1 VTDPITL
8 LRVKRVYSQN
18 PLGFGGAIFACS
30 PIDPSGQVLDAGG
43 LFVVHARA
51 GVLAG
56 TNVQAGQWWEVRG
69 PVQKTPVE
77 INGFRM
83 VEHRLVAQQATLQRP
98 SGDHI
103 ITLMAESDAFEGIG
117 YVKARRLWEAF
128 GEQLYK
134 ILDEGDLEALSSQL
148 TPAASRKAI
157 SAWGTYGDAHTLQ
170 WLQAQGFDVALG
182 RKIVAF
188 FGTDTA
194 AKIEEDPYRL
204 LSFCA
209 TWNQVDDLA
218 RRRFKVDLFDPR
230 RLQGAIEEAC
240 YRRFSEGHT
249 LMQQADLMPT
259 LTKLLAS
266 DTKDAKHGGQLA
278 AEALKAGWS
287 NGSYV
292 IDAHGL
298 QPLGAKV
305 MESVVARSLHDRMA
319 TNAPAQL
326 LTPAS
331 IDELIANHEASEGI
345 ALNTEQCAAIHLACA
360 HEFACISGG
369 AGVGKTTLLKALY
382 KAYDAAGVCIVQ
394 MAVAGRA
401 AKQMHE
407 ATGRSASTI
416 ATFLRTHDLTQPTVL
431 VIDEASMLD
440 IISMSRICEL
450 LSPEVRLLLVGD
462 PHQLMPV
469 GPGLVLH
476 TVVKVPKVPVVELK
490 VVKRYGDVIREAA
503 AHIRDGRWPQISAD
517 LSGEIAFLPCPPDEA
532 SLAEAVFELYERDP
546 QGTQILSSHRR
557 GPGGTHSINALCQS
571 RLSSHLPPVLAWNE
585 VRQRHEATGLHE
597 GDVVLCT
604 RNFWDRDLQNGSL
617 GRVVGL
623 PSSRPAEEDL
633 DPQVDPPLGWI
644 KWDDDRERPIKL
656 DMLDDLELG
665 YAITV
670 HKAQGSQW
678 PRVVIPVTR
687 NRMLDRTLLYTAL
700 TRGQQQVVLVGDVAA
715 ARAAVERPPHSMM
728 RKTGLGLA
736 LTERLRM
743 AAQG

>member
-1 VTDPITL
+1 MTGPIL

-18 PLGFGGAIFACS
+18 PRGFGGAIFGCS
-30 PIDPSGQVLDAGG
+30 PIDRSGRVLDAGG
-43 LFVVHARA
+43 LFVVHAKA
-51 GVLAG
+51 QVLAG
-56 TNVQAGQWWEVRG
+56 TNVQAGQWWEVHG
-69 PVQKTPVE
+69 PVRKTPVE

-83 VEHRLVAQQATLQRP
+83 EEHRLVAQQATLLRP
-98 SGDHI
+98 SGEHI
-103 ITLMAESDAFEGIG
+103 VTLMAESEAFEGVG

-134 ILDEGDLEALSSQL
+134 ILDEGDLEALTSQL
-148 TPAASRKAI
+148 TPATAGKAI
-157 SAWGTYGDAHTLQ
+157 TAWATYGNTDTLK
-170 WLQAQGFDVALG
+170 WLQAHGFDVALG

-209 TWNQVDDLA
+209 TWDQADQLA
-218 RRRFKVDLFDPR
+218 RRQFMVGLFDRR

-240 YRRFSEGHT
+240 YRLFAEGHT
-249 LMQQADLMPT
+249 LMQRADLMPA
-259 LTKLLAS
+259 LRKILAS
-266 DTKDAKHGGQLA
+266 DSENAKHGNQLVN
-278 AEALKAGWS
+278 EALKAGWS

-305 MESVVARSLHDRMA
+305 MESVVARSLHARM
-319 TNAPAQL
+319 TTSTPAQL
-326 LTPAS
+326 LSPAS

-345 ALNTEQCAAIHLACA
+345 TLNTEQRAAIRLACA

-382 KAYDAAGVCIVQ
+382 KAYDAAGICILQ

-401 AKQMHE
+401 AKRMQE

-416 ATFLRTHDLTQPTVL
+416 ATFLRTHDLAQPTVL

-450 LSPEVRLLLVGD
+450 LSPEIRLLLVGD

-476 TVVKVPKVPVVELK
+476 SVVKIPLVPVVELK

-503 AHIRDGRWPQISAD
+503 AHIRDGRWPELSAD
-517 LSGEIAFLPCPPDEA
+517 LSDEIAFLPCRPDEA
-532 SLAEAVFELYERDP
+532 SLAEAVFALYERDP

-557 GPGGTHSINALCQS
+557 GPGGTHSINTLCQS
-571 RLSSHLPPVLAWNE
+571 RLSNHLPPVLVWND
-585 VRQRHEATGLHE
+585 VRQHHEATGLHE

-617 GRVVGL
+617 GRVVGP
-623 PSSRPAEEDL
+623 PSSQPVDEDL
-633 DPQVDPPLGWI
+633 EHQADLPLGWI

-678 PRVVIPVTR
+678 PRVVIPITR

-728 RKTGLGLA
+728 RKTGLGHTLSE
-736 LTERLRM
+736 LGRVDL
-743 AAQG
+743 G